1 METRLLLTGT
11 FPRGEWSRGAREE
24 SGVSADGGAK
34 RRALQLGEPAQGSK
48 ASEGRRTRVEGPW
61 ESKGGL
67 P

>member
-24 SGVSADGGAK
+24 SGSQQTAGAK
-34 RRALQLGEPAQGSK
+34 RRALQLGEPAQRSK